1 VFINRKG
8 RPDLEKAYS
17 CQAERMKTEAKRTL
31 PTKEMKA
38 ITVGMETRCSSAA
51 DVQKQ
56 TYSFKFLQRSR
67 QRGGRFKRSQASDI
81 ALNGDRLV
89 KGLCFFGS
97 ALRVPLLLFSL
108 LRVWKDSLL
117 AGFCCTDSLLVNT
130 KQ

>member
-8 RPDLEKAYS
+8 RADLEKAYS

-38 ITVGMETRCSSAA
+38 ITVGMETRCSSTT

-67 QRGGRFKRSQASDI
+67 QRGGGLKGAKRGTV
-81 ALNGDRLV
+81 L
-89 KGLCFFGS
+89 
-97 ALRVPLLLFSL
+97 
-108 LRVWKDSLL
+108 
-117 AGFCCTDSLLVNT
+117 
-130 KQ
+130 